1 MLEEGRVELRDF
13 GVFQVKKRKARKA
26 RNPRTGHQVDVPE
39 KLVVTFKPGKLME
52 AKVQELENS
61 LASLATKSSF
71 ATDGDHSEDEDDSAN
86 HTS

>member
-13 GVFQVKKRKARKA
+13 GVFQVKRRKARKA

-52 AKVQELENS
+52 AKVQELEKS
-61 LASLATKSSF
+61 LAEEKKRANF
-71 ATDGDHSEDEDDSAN
+71 ATDGDDNEDEDNSPN
-86 HTS
+86 